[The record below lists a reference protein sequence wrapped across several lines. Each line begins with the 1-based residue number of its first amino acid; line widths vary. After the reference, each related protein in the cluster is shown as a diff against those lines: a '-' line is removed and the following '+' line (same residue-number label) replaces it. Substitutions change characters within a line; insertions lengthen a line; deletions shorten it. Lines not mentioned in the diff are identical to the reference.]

1 MIDGGASSQ
10 RVMVVKKTQVV
21 SRVESLLEC
30 PTRTP
35 TRSAIVVTP
44 LAAKTSIQVE
54 SFVSLSLSTPL
65 SFSSRSQSL
74 SIIHDRS
81 IYRSDT
87 IASLQLLWRRQD
99 WKLFLTCKP
108 LKLSAKSSPYWTTP
122 RIRASNKWKGLTKLI
137 LARSSGADLEVFQS
151 R

>member
-54 SFVSLSLSTPL
+54 SFVSLSLSQL
-65 SFSSRSQSL
+65 LSRSQVDLNLFPLYTIDLFIVAIQSL
-74 SIIHDRS
+74 R
-81 IYRSDT
+81 
-87 IASLQLLWRRQD
+87 
-99 WKLFLTCKP
+99 FNCFGG
-108 LKLSAKSSPYWTTP
+108 AKIESS
-122 RIRASNKWKGLTKLI
+122 S
-137 LARSSGADLEVFQS
+137 
-151 R
+151 